1 MVLCDFVIVTMVYFS
16 VEDGV
21 INEEFLLKRI
31 TLQDL
36 CSESAKLKS
45 LGAMEMIPTDKL
57 VRLLS
62 VLEINIRG
70 GDRMSPIA
78 DVSSC
83 FMLIRFLCIGNLF
96 LFDIMI
102 LFNKNSHFTCIEK

>member
-1 MVLCDFVIVTMVYFS
+1 MKWICQNLVKRIVVLCDFFIVTVVLYFL

-45 LGAMEMIPTDKL
+45 LGAMEMIPTDRL

-83 FMLIRFLCIGNLF
+83 FILIRFFMSWLLV
-96 LFDIMI
+96 
-102 LFNKNSHFTCIEK
+102 